1 MDLVTT
7 KSNGKNKNDRDRD
20 SHIDSTNVVEAYNRY
35 NDGTAYEEY
44 AAENKANNDT
54 LSIK

>member
-1 MDLVTT
+1 MITT

-20 SHIDSTNVVEAYNRY
+20 GHINSTKVVEAYNRY

-44 AAENKANNDT
+44 KTENKANNDT